1 MFHWY
6 ASSIALCLVGSVVAS
21 PFPTLSPR
29 DETLA
34 DCLSSSNVPVSNSSS
49 SDFAQLSEPYNL
61 RLAYVPVVIV
71 LPTTP
76 QHVSD
81 AVVCAAAS
89 DVKVQ
94 AKSGGH
100 SYASFSSGGENGA
113 MMIDLENFQ
122 DISVDDS
129 GVATVGAGVR
139 LGNLALGIYNSA
151 QRALPHGTC
160 PGVGVGGH
168 FTHGGYGYD
177 SRLWGLALDTIVAL
191 DVVLANGSFIQ
202 ATSTTYPDIFYAL
215 RGAAE
220 SFGVVTHFYL
230 QTQPAPSSLV
240 YWHYGFPNM
249 YASSETMTS
258 TILHWQ
264 DFALNS
270 TVVDQNIGFGVHID
284 GSDFSISGIY
294 FGSIDDFNNLIVP
307 ELLRSIPA
315 PNYEQVQDVDWIT
328 ALEYQA
334 TGGSASTLS
343 EPLTGYNAHD
353 DFFAKSLVTPESD
366 PLTSDALT
374 SYFDYII
381 ANGVGAPNP
390 WFSIIN
396 LYGGAGSAINTQD
409 PSSSAYADR
418 SSLWVFQHYAYTGN
432 SGAAFPSAIQPFVT
446 GLNDAIPN
454 AQPQTTFTAY
464 LNYVDPSYTA
474 AEAHSLYYGDAVY
487 ARLLA
492 LKQVYDPGMVF
503 WNPQAIGA

>member
-1 MFHWY
+1 MFRSY
-6 ASSIALCLVGSVVAS
+6 AISIVLCLVGTVLAS
-21 PFPTLSPR
+21 PVPSLSAR
-29 DETLA
+29 DGTLA
-34 DCLSSSNVPVSNSSS
+34 ECLASSNVPISNSSS
-49 SDFAQLSEPYNL
+49 SDFAQLSEPYNF
-61 RLAYVPVVIV
+61 RLAYVPVVII
-71 LPTTP
+71 LPTTV
-76 QHVSD
+76 QHISD

-89 DVKVQ
+89 GVKVQ

-100 SYASFSSGGENGA
+100 SYASFSSGGEDGA
-113 MMIDLENFQ
+113 MVIDLENFQ
-122 DISVDDS
+122 DISVDEN

-139 LGNLALGIYNSA
+139 LGNLALGIYNQA

-160 PGVGVGGH
+160 PGVGIGGH

-177 SRLWGLALDTIVAL
+177 SRGLALDTIIAL

-202 ATSTTYPDIFYAL
+202 ATSTAYPDIYYAL

-249 YASSETMTS
+249 YTSSETMTD

-270 TVVDQNIGFGVHID
+270 TVVDQDIGFGVHID

-294 FGSIDDFNNLIVP
+294 FGSLDTFNNVIAP

-315 PNYEQVQDVDWIT
+315 PNFEQVQEVDWIT

-334 TGGSASTLS
+334 TGGSATSLS
-343 EPLTGYNAHD
+343 EPLTDYNAHD
-353 DFFAKSLVTPESD
+353 DFFAKSLVSPESD

-396 LYGGAGSAINTQD
+396 LYGGAGSQINIQD

-418 SSLWVFQHYAYTGN
+418 SSLWVFQHYGFTGN
-432 SGAAFPSAIQPFVT
+432 TGSAFPSAIEPFVT

-454 AQPQTTFTAY
+454 AQPQTAFTAY

-474 AEAHSLYYGDAVY
+474 AEAHTLYYGDAVY
-487 ARLLA
+487 AKLLA
-492 LKQVYDPGMVF
+492 LKQVYDPAMVF

>member
-1 MFHWY
+1 M
-6 ASSIALCLVGSVVAS
+6 V
-21 PFPTLSPR
+21 
-29 DETLA
+29 
-34 DCLSSSNVPVSNSSS
+34 
-49 SDFAQLSEPYNL
+49 
-61 RLAYVPVVIV
+61 
-71 LPTTP
+71 
-76 QHVSD
+76 
-81 AVVCAAAS
+81 
-89 DVKVQ
+89 
-94 AKSGGH
+94 
-100 SYASFSSGGENGA
+100 
-113 MMIDLENFQ
+113 IDLENFQ
-122 DISVDDS
+122 DISVDEN

-139 LGNLALGIYNSA
+139 LGNLALGIYDQS

-160 PGVGVGGH
+160 PGVGIGGH

-177 SRLWGLALDTIVAL
+177 SRGLALDTVIAL
-191 DVVLANGSFIQ
+191 DVVLANGTFIQ
-202 ATSTTYPDIFYAL
+202 ATSTAYPDVYYAL

-220 SFGVVTHFYL
+220 SFGIVTHFYL

-249 YASSETMTS
+249 YASSETMTN

-270 TVVDQNIGFGVHID
+270 TVVDQDIGFGVHID

-294 FGSIDDFNNLIVP
+294 FGSLDTFNNVITP

-315 PNYEQVQDVDWIT
+315 PNFEQVQEVDWIT

-334 TGGSASTLS
+334 TGGSATSLS
-343 EPLTGYNAHD
+343 EPLTDYDAHD
-353 DFFAKSLVTPESD
+353 DFFAKSLVSPESD

-374 SYFDYII
+374 SYFNYII
-381 ANGVGAPNP
+381 TNGVGAPNP

-396 LYGGAGSAINTQD
+396 LYGGAGSQINAQD

-418 SSLWVFQHYAYTGN
+418 SSLWVFQHYGFTGN
-432 SGAAFPSAIQPFVT
+432 TGSAFPSAIEPFVT

-454 AQPQTTFTAY
+454 AQSQTTFTAY
-464 LNYVDPSYTA
+464 LNYVDPSYSA
-474 AEAHSLYYGDAVY
+474 AEAHKLYYGDAVY

-492 LKQVYDPGMVF
+492 LKQVYDPELVF